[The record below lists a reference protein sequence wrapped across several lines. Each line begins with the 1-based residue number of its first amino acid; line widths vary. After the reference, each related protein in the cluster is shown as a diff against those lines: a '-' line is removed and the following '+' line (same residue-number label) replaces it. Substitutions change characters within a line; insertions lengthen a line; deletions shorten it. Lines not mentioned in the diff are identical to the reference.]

1 MKTSELVSLARRHA
15 GAILAIL
22 TLLIGVVTAIALP
35 TQHSSGRSSSSSSQL
50 GSATDEHGG
59 YVPGSDL
66 GGRVRDVRLTNDSTI
81 ELAFTTG
88 TPECYEPFTEL
99 EETDSSVTVRFGTR
113 TNLEPGVKT
122 CLDVGLTTEQTI
134 KLSKPLDDRP
144 LYLEEVG
151 EGGLKAAP
159 EDFKTGVELVEFD
172 SAFRVDLKYLTGN
185 PICYRPEVKVK
196 ESTSRIDVHLRV
208 VDRPGPDFVQCRPAS
223 IGFSEFVFF
232 DKPRDNRPINV
243 TIDDLSGRTT
253 GTITPTPSGK

>member
-1 MKTSELVSLARRHA
+1 MRN
-15 GAILAIL
+15 
-22 TLLIGVVTAIALP
+22 
-35 TQHSSGRSSSSSSQL
+35 
-50 GSATDEHGG
+50 
-59 YVPGSDL
+59 
-66 GGRVRDVRLTNDSTI
+66 VRLTDDSTI
-81 ELAFTTG
+81 ELVFITG

-113 TNLEPGVKT
+113 SNLQPGFKT

-134 KLSKPLDDRP
+134 KLSKPLGDRP

-151 EGGLKAAP
+151 KDRLTAAP
-159 EDFKTGVELVEFD
+159 KDFKTGFKIEEFD

-185 PICYRPEVKVK
+185 PICYRAEVKVK

-208 VDRPGPDFVQCRPAS
+208 IDRPRPDFVQCRPAS
-223 IGFSEFVFF
+223 FGFNEFVFF

-253 GTITPTPSGK
+253 GTITATPAGK